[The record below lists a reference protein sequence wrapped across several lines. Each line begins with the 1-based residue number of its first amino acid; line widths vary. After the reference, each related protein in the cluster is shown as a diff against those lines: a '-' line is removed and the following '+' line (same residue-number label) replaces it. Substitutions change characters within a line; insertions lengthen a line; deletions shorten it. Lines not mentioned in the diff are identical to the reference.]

1 MKNEI
6 EKFLKDFFEKSEN
19 KVYLANEVKEII
31 HILSENHNPVDLV
44 KWIPLDKIQANDYNP
59 NSVAWSEMK
68 LLYTSI
74 KEDWYTQ
81 PIVVI
86 YDDEIDKY
94 IIVDWFHRHLTMK
107 YNKDLYDLNNWCL
120 PCVVLKKDMNQRMA
134 STVRHNRA
142 RWSHSVNWMS
152 NMVFQMLDNGM
163 SDSDVCNKLW
173 LEADEL
179 LRLKHITGFA
189 KLFEN
194 TEYKKAWEDKKQ
206 LMIKKKYK
214 DENPDEQF

>member
-1 MKNEI
+1 MKTIVVENLKKIFSETEDKNE
-6 EKFLKDFFEKSEN
+6 
-19 KVYLANEVKEII
+19 LANYLKWII
-31 HILSENHNPVDLV
+31 HELCENPNPVDNV
-44 KWIPLDKIQANDYNP
+44 QWIPLEKVQANDYNP

-86 YDDEIDKY
+86 YDEEIDKY
-94 IIVDWFHRHLTMK
+94 IIIDWFHRHLTLK
-107 YNKDLYDLNNWCL
+107 YNKDLQEINNNCL
-120 PCVVLKKDMNQRMA
+120 PCVVLKKDINQRMA

-142 RWSHSVNWMS
+142 RWSHSVDWMS
-152 NMVFQMLDNGM
+152 NMVFQMLDNWM
-163 SDSDVCNKLW
+163 SDDEVCNKLW
-173 LEADEL
+173 LEVDEL

-214 DENPDEQF
+214 EENPI